1 MVEVINNYET
11 VMVLNPTLEEEKL
24 TALVEKF
31 EGLISANG
39 EVVKTD
45 VWGKRR
51 LAYEIEDQTEGYY
64 VLIEFKSKP
73 DFPAELER
81 IYKITDGVIR
91 DIVVKQEEN

>member
-1 MVEVINNYET
+1 MVEVINSYET
-11 VMVLNPTLEEEKL
+11 VMVLNPNFEEEKL
-24 TALVEKF
+24 EALIEKF
-31 EGLISANG
+31 QSLISSNG

-45 VWGKRR
+45 VWGKRK
-51 LAYEIEDQTEGYY
+51 LAYEIADLTEGYY

-91 DIVVKQEEN
+91 DIVVKQEEK